1 MIVLILILLII
12 VAAAIGGAV
21 WFALYSRRL
30 APERAKAG
38 SLPFH
43 WRHIIL
49 PSAIFLLSILL
60 AVYFYRQLPT
70 EVAVHFQ
77 FDGAPD
83 KWLSREI
90 TIVWFLVPQFF
101 LTLLAGATTWGIT
114 KLSFLFNQ
122 TEGTGVKAER
132 IISFMGNI
140 FALPQLIICFAMLD
154 IFSYNSYQIHIMP
167 MWILLLIILGL
178 ATVMLGLF
186 LALVMSTIKR

>member
-1 MIVLILILLII
+1 MLVLILILLII

-21 WFALYSRRL
+21 WFVLYSRRL
-30 APERAKAG
+30 APKRARTG
-38 SLPFH
+38 RPLFH
-43 WRHIIL
+43 WRHIIF

-60 AVYFYRQLPT
+60 AAYFYRQLPT

-90 TIVWFLVPQFF
+90 TTVWFLVPQFF
-101 LTLLAGATTWGIT
+101 LALLAGATTWGIT
-114 KLSFLFNQ
+114 KLNFLFNQ
-122 TEGTGVKAER
+122 TEGTRIKPER

-140 FALPQLIICFAMLD
+140 FALPQLIICFAMID
-154 IFSYNSYQIHIMP
+154 IFSYNLYQIHIMP
-167 MWILLLIILGL
+167 MWILLLITLGL
-178 ATVMLGLF
+178 ATIMLGLF

>member
-1 MIVLILILLII
+1 MLVLILILLII

-30 APERAKAG
+30 APKRARTG
-38 SLPFH
+38 RPLFH
-43 WRHIIL
+43 WRHIIF

-60 AVYFYRQLPT
+60 AAYFYRQLPT

-83 KWLSREI
+83 KWLNREI
-90 TIVWFLVPQFF
+90 TMVCFLVPQFF
-101 LTLLAGATTWGIT
+101 LALLAGATTWGIT
-114 KLSFLFNQ
+114 KLNFLFNQ
-122 TEGTGVKAER
+122 TEGTRIKPER

-140 FALPQLIICFAMLD
+140 FALPQLIICFAMID
-154 IFSYNSYQIHIMP
+154 IFSYNLYQIHIMP
-167 MWILLLIILGL
+167 MWILLLITLGL
-178 ATVMLGLF
+178 ATIMLGLF

>member
-1 MIVLILILLII
+1 MRILLII
-12 VAAAIGGAV
+12 VTAAVGGAV

-38 SLPFH
+38 RLPFY

-49 PSAIFLLSILL
+49 PVAIFLLSVLL
-60 AVYFYRQLPT
+60 AAYFYRQLPA

-77 FDGAPD
+77 FDGSPD

-101 LTLLAGATTWGIT
+101 LALLAGATTWGIT
-114 KLSFLFNQ
+114 KLGFLFSQ
-122 TEGTGVKAER
+122 TEGAGVKPER
-132 IISFMGNI
+132 ILSFMGNI
-140 FALPQLIICFAMLD
+140 FALPQFIICFAMLD

-167 MWILLLIILGL
+167 MWIFLLIILGL
-178 ATVMLGLF
+178 AIAILGLF
-186 LALVMSTIKR
+186 LFFVMSTAKR

>member
-1 MIVLILILLII
+1 MLILILILLII
-12 VAAAIGGAV
+12 VAAAIGGAA

-38 SLPFH
+38 RLPFH

-60 AVYFYRQLPT
+60 AAYFYRQLPA

-90 TIVWFLVPQFF
+90 TMVWFLVPQFF
-101 LTLLAGATTWGIT
+101 LALLAGATTWGIT
-114 KLSFLFNQ
+114 KLNFLFNQ
-122 TEGTGVKAER
+122 TEGTRIKPER
-132 IISFMGNI
+132 ILSFMGNI
-140 FALPQLIICFAMLD
+140 FALPQLIIYFAMLD

-167 MWILLLIILGL
+167 IWILLLIILGL
-178 ATVMLGLF
+178 ATVILGLF
-186 LALVMSTIKR
+186 LFFIMSTAKR